1 MTSSRDLRRDVG
13 ELFCTG
19 FHGRGVDKD
28 LERFFKTTHVGSVI
42 LFKENC
48 TGPEQVWNLTA
59 QLRRAAGAHV
69 LIGIDQEGGR
79 VQRLKEPFTVL
90 PPMRNVGVTGSAE
103 VARRVGR
110 VLGTELGGVGVNLD
124 FTPVLDLDLHADSV
138 IGDRAFSAEPRQ
150 AAALGLALADE
161 LWASGV
167 AGCGK
172 HFPGHGATG
181 KDSHVGLPVADLS
194 LDALRA
200 THLVP
205 FALAAK
211 ARVPMIMVAHV
222 LFPAGDPKW
231 PASLSPFWVDT
242 VLRRELGYEGVVVT
256 DELGMGAIATTIKLD
271 DAILQLLKTSVDLFM
286 IRDRD
291 ACAAAVETV
300 HRALAVGWVKPE
312 RVHASAERVRT
323 LKQAL
328 AGRQLLAER
337 PEDLAALVGDAE
349 SLALAESLSFEALP
363 SPAKRERGG
372 G

>member
-1 MTSSRDLRRDVG
+1 MTADRELHRDVG

-19 FHGRGVDKD
+19 FQGRGVDKD
-28 LERFFKTTHVGSVI
+28 LERFWKATHVGSVI

-59 QLRRAAGAHV
+59 QLRRVAGANV

-90 PPMRNVGVTGSAE
+90 PPMRNVGVTGSID
-103 VARRVGR
+103 VARHVGR
-110 VLGTELGGVGVNLD
+110 VLGTELGAVGINVD

-138 IGDRAFSAEPRQ
+138 IGDRAFAADPQ
-150 AAALGLALADE
+150 AAAALGLALADE
-161 LWASGV
+161 LWRCGV
-167 AGCGK
+167 AGCAK

-181 KDSHVGLPVADLS
+181 RDSHVALPVADLP
-194 LDALRA
+194 LAALRA

-205 FALAAK
+205 FVTAAR

-222 LFPAGDPKW
+222 LFPAGDPTW
-231 PASLSPFWVDT
+231 PASLSPFWIDT
-242 VLRRELGYEGVVVT
+242 VLRDELGYDGVVVT
-256 DELGMGAIATTIKLD
+256 DELGMGAIATTHKLE

-286 IRDRD
+286 IRDVQ

-300 HRALAVGWVKPE
+300 HRALAVGWTTRE
-312 RVHASAERVRT
+312 RVVRSAERVRA

-328 AGRQLLAER
+328 AGRQLRAEK
-337 PEDLAALVGDAE
+337 PEDLALLVGDAE
-349 SLALAESLSFEALP
+349 SLALADSLRF
-363 SPAKRERGG
+363 
-372 G
+372 